1 MTRILGID
9 PGSRITGFGII
20 ETRGHT
26 SLYVTSG
33 CIRVPPGDIPSRLKV
48 IFSEVT
54 DLIAAHQP
62 DEIAIETVFMNRN
75 VDSALKLGQAQGAA
89 ICAAVMQSLPVAE
102 YTPAQIKQ
110 GIAGKG
116 NAEKHQVLHMVKAL
130 LALQGEP
137 QADAADA
144 LAVALCHSH
153 LRHSGYGRAV
163 AGAAQGRWS

>member
-20 ETRGHT
+20 ETRGHAAA
-26 SLYVTSG
+26 YVTSG
-33 CIRVPPGDIPSRLKV
+33 CIRVPAGAIPSRLRA
-48 IFSEVT
+48 IFSGIT

-89 ICAAVMQSLPVAE
+89 ICAAVMQALPVAE

-116 NAEKHQVLHMVKAL
+116 NADKRQVQHMVRAL
-130 LALQGEP
+130 LELQGEP

-144 LAVALCHSH
+144 LAVALCHGH
-153 LRHSGYGRAV
+153 LRHSGYRRAL
-163 AGAAQGRWS
+163 AGAAAGRWT